1 MTEQPLKELAEM
13 YKVYTLGKTS
23 ERHMGGRVTLAG
35 ILTNEEYSQIE
46 KGLLVP
52 INKTG
57 GIMSLDAPLHADQEV
72 WLKKPSVDMFAG
84 WQIPINDQGEY
95 ASVKEASQI
104 QQYELFTQTSTR
116 KLSLAEIRKLMIE
129 NSQFQMQVQTSQ
141 V

>member
-1 MTEQPLKELAEM
+1 M
-13 YKVYTLGKTS
+13 YKVYTLEKTS

-72 WLKKPSVDMFAG
+72 WLKKPSVDMFEG

-116 KLSLAEIRKLMIE
+116 KLSLAEIRKLMTE
-129 NSQFQMQVQTSQ
+129 NSQFQMQVQTPQ